1 MSFTIRTD
9 RSLIRAG
16 ARSTRH
22 VLVRVSA
29 PEANARA
36 TRLPVN
42 VALVLDRSGSMS
54 DERKFTLAREAV
66 EQALRM
72 LRPEDRFSLVVYD
85 TDIDVLTRSTSAT
98 PDAKR
103 RALAA
108 LSEIGPRGGTDLG
121 GGWLRGCEQVAD
133 HVRDEAVSRCLL
145 LTDGLAN
152 HGITDRDELAM
163 HAAELRRRGVVTST
177 FGVGADFD
185 ERLLR
190 DMAHEGG
197 GNFYFIEGA
206 SQIPTL
212 LTGELGEALQVTM
225 RNAVVELTLPEGAE
239 ARPLNRFR
247 HHLTPS
253 GGELRVELGDL
264 AAEQEMSV
272 VVRVEF
278 PRGEPGRS
286 QTASVRLSGSSPIEM
301 MWTYAGHDEND
312 RQPRDL
318 EVDREV
324 AALHAALARA
334 EATEANRA
342 GDYQRAQRL
351 LESTAQRIG
360 SYAGNDSQLADIAG
374 GLRESVPQFCAAPMP
389 ASAMKRALFAAETVT
404 KSRGLG
410 GLMRKKK

>member
-1 MSFTIRTD
+1 MSFTVRTD

-16 ARSTRH
+16 AGSTRY
-22 VLVRVSA
+22 VLVRVTA
-29 PEANARA
+29 PPAIARA

-72 LRPEDRFSLVVYD
+72 LHPEDRFSLVVYD
-85 TDIDVLTRSTSAT
+85 TDIDVLARSTSAT

-206 SQIPTL
+206 SQIPAL

-225 RNAVVELTLPEGAE
+225 RNAAVDISLPHGAE
-239 ARPLNRFR
+239 AKPLNRFR
-247 HHLTPS
+247 HQLTPS
-253 GGELRVELGDL
+253 TNELRVELGDL
-264 AAEQEMSV
+264 AADQEMV
-272 VVRVEF
+272 VAVGIDF
-278 PRGEPGRS
+278 PRGELGRS
-286 QTASVRLSGSSPIEM
+286 QTASVRMSGSAPLEV
-301 MWTYAGHDEND
+301 MWTYAGDDENE
-312 RQPRDL
+312 RQPRDR

-324 AALHAALARA
+324 ATLQAALARA

-342 GDYQRAQRL
+342 GDFQRARRAI
-351 LESTAQRIG
+351 EETAQRIG
-360 SYAGNDSQLADIAG
+360 AYAGDDKELANLATT
-374 GLRESVPQFCAAPMP
+374 LEHSVPHFAAAPMAP
-389 ASAMKRALFAAETVT
+389 TAMKAALFAADSAT
-404 KSRGLG
+404 KSRGAG